1 MKRIL
6 AIVMCC
12 VMVLS
17 GCGVSKKNDE
27 AVVDNKEK
35 VSFKTISEP
44 ELLTY
49 MEDTI
54 YQELV
59 TTLDSEEYFVENI
72 EAVYYSKEY
81 LEELEYNSKENLY
94 FGYTLSSL
102 NELFQGERY
111 VFTLGEDGKTTV
123 TAFEEYDDT
132 YDKALLNVATG
143 AGLILVCVTVSIAI
157 GGSAPAVSLIFAAS
171 AKSGSAMALSSGLF
185 SAVTAGVVTGVQTK
199 DVEMTIKSMAL
210 TGSEGFKW
218 GAFSGI
224 LTGGITETTKYA
236 QAMKALKG
244 TQSNGLTMEQAAA
257 IQMESKYPV
266 DVIKQFKTMEQYK
279 ICKSAG
285 LKPTAVNGK
294 TALVRSID
302 LNYVDEATGMTNLE
316 LMKGGYAPVDP
327 ATGGKYQLHHIG
339 QKADS
344 TLAILTEAE
353 HKTGGNNTI
362 WHDLSVTS
370 EVHISTNNWDTQR
383 KQFWKAMY
391 DIFTN
396 GGVKK

>member
-1 MKRIL
+1 MMSKEEGPMRRIL

-12 VMVLS
+12 VIVLT

-54 YQELV
+54 YHELV

-143 AGLILVCVTVSIAI
+143 AGLILVCVTVSIVT

-185 SAVTAGVVTGVQTK
+185 STVTAGVVTGVQTK
-199 DVEMTIKSMAL
+199 DVEKTIKSMAL
-210 TGSEGFKW
+210 AGSEGFKW
-218 GAFSGI
+218 GAFSGV
-224 LTGGITETTKYA
+224 LTGGITEA
-236 QAMKALKG
+236 VALKG
-244 TQSNGLTMEQAAA
+244 ATMNGLTMNQAAQ
-257 IQMESKYPV
+257 IQKESKYPL
-266 DVIKQFKTMEQYK
+266 DVIKQFKTMEQYE
-279 ICKSAG
+279 ICKNAG
-285 LKPTAVNGK
+285 LTPVSVNGK
-294 TALVRSID
+294 TALIRTID
-302 LNYVDEATGMTNLE
+302 LNYVDEATGLTNLE
-316 LMKGGYAPVDP
+316 LMKGGYAPIDP
-327 ATGGKYQLHHIG
+327 ATGSKYQLHHIG

-353 HKTGGNNTI
+353 HKAGGNNTI
-362 WHDLSVTS
+362 WHDLSVSS
-370 EVHISTNNWDTQR
+370 EVHTQGNNWDAQR

-391 DIFTN
+391 EIFMKD
-396 GGVKK
+396 GA

>member
-6 AIVMCC
+6 AIAMCC
-12 VMVLS
+12 VMVLT
-17 GCGVSKKNDE
+17 GCGVSKKNGE
-27 AVVDNKEK
+27 TVVDNREK

-81 LEELEYNSKENLY
+81 LEELEYNSKENIY
-94 FGYTLSSL
+94 FGYTLLSL

-132 YDKALLNVATG
+132 YDTALLNMATG
-143 AGLILVCVTVSIAI
+143 AGLILVCVTVSIAT

-171 AKSGSAMALSSGLF
+171 AKSGTVMALSSGLF
-185 SAVTAGVVTGVQTK
+185 STVTAGVVTGVQTK
-199 DVEMTIKSMAL
+199 DVEKTIKSMAL
-210 TGSEGFKW
+210 AGSEGFKW
-218 GAFSGI
+218 GAFSGV
-224 LTGGITETTKYA
+224 LTGGITEA
-236 QAMKALKG
+236 VALKG
-244 TQSNGLTMEQAAA
+244 ATMNGLTMNQAAQ
-257 IQMESKYPV
+257 IQKESKYPL
-266 DVIKQFKTMEQYK
+266 DVIKQFKTMEQYE
-279 ICKSAG
+279 ICKNAG
-285 LKPTAVNGK
+285 LTPVSVNGK
-294 TALVRSID
+294 TALIRTID
-302 LNYVDEATGMTNLE
+302 LNYVDEATGLTNLE
-316 LMKGGYAPVDP
+316 LMKGGYAPIDP

-353 HKTGGNNTI
+353 HKAGGNNTI
-362 WHDLSVTS
+362 WHDLSVSS
-370 EVHISTNNWDTQR
+370 EVHTQGNNWDAQR

-391 DIFTN
+391 EIFMK
-396 GGVKK
+396 GGV